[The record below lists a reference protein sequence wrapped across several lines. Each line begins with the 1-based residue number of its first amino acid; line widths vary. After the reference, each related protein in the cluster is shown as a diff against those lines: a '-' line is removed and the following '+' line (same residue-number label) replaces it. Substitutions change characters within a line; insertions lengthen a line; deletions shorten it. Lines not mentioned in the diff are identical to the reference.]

1 MNKLTQDD
9 FLQHYG
15 VMGMKWGVRRY
26 QPYPKGYH
34 GTGMYIGGD
43 SRHLDKDVKIKAGRE
58 FHRIST
64 MPEKEIR
71 DFIYL
76 SHLKSDNDRYRNKLV
91 YDINFQEVGDKNQ
104 EDVAIFDVKY
114 SSVKDLV
121 APSLKKSVDIF
132 TELYKDNPIVRA
144 NVAETKRMKEAGK
157 FWIEGSDY
165 YKAAH
170 DERIMKKFKNTD
182 GSIDYRK
189 KTEYFREKYLKELT
203 KIINQRNANYR
214 NEAFDW
220 FMHGMSDNAVLR
232 DMWTKALTER
242 GYNASIDF
250 NDAGGLGIGARQPI
264 VVLDK
269 QAVKILQSEQIT
281 IDEIKDIYNTIG
293 NALDKELERDR
304 KRKKT

>member
-1 MNKLTQDD
+1 MNKLTQGN
-9 FLQHYG
+9 FLKHYG
-15 VMGMKWGVRRY
+15 VIGMKWGVRRY

-34 GTGMYIGGD
+34 GTGMYTGGD
-43 SRHLDKDVKIKAGRE
+43 SRHVDKDVKIKAGRE

-64 MPEKEIR
+64 FPEKELR

-104 EDVAIFDVKY
+104 EDVTIFDVKY

-165 YKAAH
+165 YKART
-170 DERIMKKFKNTD
+170 DKKFMKDD
-182 GSIDYRK
+182 GSHDYVK
-189 KTEYFREKYLKELT
+189 KNEYFRDKYLKELT
-203 KIINQRNANYR
+203 KTINQRNSNYR

-250 NDAGGLGIGARQPI
+250 NDAGGMGLGARQPI
-264 VVLDK
+264 IILDK
-269 QAVKILQSEQIT
+269 QAVKILQSERIT
-281 IDEIKDIYNTIG
+281 LDEVKTVYDAIG
-293 NALDKELERDR
+293 KELDKEIERDR
-304 KRKKT
+304 KRKKA